1 MGYEINYNP
10 QHYVEA
16 ATACRATRAETWD
29 VQCAMQAAGMRV
41 VLCSTEAYLAGKR
54 FDLVPVLPQLQVLER
69 RLQEVHA
76 VAEQACLEAEDLAH
90 KLDTAIENA
99 TETERHIRAMIALL
113 SAPRT
118 ILDGWSAAG
127 QNDGRPPR
135 QDTEHLL
142 ELLAVLLTADALP
155 LRNADPR
162 GNPVDE
168 VLQHL
173 SHLLD
178 DQNLLRRQPI
188 GIESFE
194 SLGEMDLDGGLGS
207 YYRLQDEVRK
217 EDAQILIG
225 RAERDHQDV
234 YLVIL
239 PGTHG
244 ELDDDNP
251 FNPRGIID
259 SLGYDSQNYGPAIEE
274 SLEISG
280 ARPGDE
286 VIFSGHSQGGIHAM
300 NLARNHLLRA
310 KYKVTSVLTLGSP
323 VGNIE
328 LPDEVKSLHLED
340 ATDPVPGMD
349 GRPNRRKD
357 HQVTLTFPGPANP
370 KNLEPGGFGR
380 GHHVENYGEH
390 LEEVEQHPVAELEP
404 TLDGLRFS
412 PGPILLHSFRLR
424 REERPRKQETGK
436 NREKTRRLGKIAP
449 PH

>member
-10 QHYVEA
+10 QHYVDA
-16 ATACRATRAETWD
+16 AAACRMIRAEAWE

-41 VLCSTEAYLAGKR
+41 LLCSTEAYLIGRRAG
-54 FDLVPVLPQLQVLER
+54 LAPVLPRLQALEGC
-69 RLQEVHA
+69 LQEVRVLA
-76 VAEQACLEAEDLAH
+76 AQACAEAEDLAG
-90 KLDTAIENA
+90 KLETAIENA
-99 TETERHIRAMIALL
+99 TEAERRIRAMISLL

-127 QNDGRPPR
+127 QNDRRPPR
-135 QDTEHLL
+135 QDTERLL

-155 LRNADPR
+155 LRKTDPQ

-168 VLQHL
+168 VLQQV
-173 SHLLD
+173 SQLLD
-178 DQNLLRRQPI
+178 EQNLLRRQPI

-194 SLGEMDLDGGLGS
+194 SLGKMNLDGGLGS

-217 EDAQILIG
+217 KEAQILIG
-225 RAERDHQDV
+225 RAERGHRDV

-259 SLGYDSQNYGPAIEE
+259 SLGYDSQNYAQAIEE
-274 SLEISG
+274 SLEVSG

-300 NLARNHLLRA
+300 NLASNPMLRR
-310 KYKVTSVLTLGSP
+310 KFEVTSVLTLGSP

-349 GRPNRRKD
+349 GRSNRRKD

-370 KNLEPGGFGR
+370 EALDSGGFGR

-390 LEEVEQHPVAELEP
+390 LEEVEQHPAAELGP
-404 TLDGLRFS
+404 TLEGLRFS

-424 REERPRKQETGK
+424 REERPRRRESGK
-436 NREKTRRLGKIAP
+436 DREKTRQLGTIAP